1 MESWR
6 KCYFLISLALDWKDV
21 FVRSSLQRVNVYLG
35 LQSSPESFKAPGF
48 RERLM
53 DASGSVFASVKT
65 FGLQVTNLNWLKREG
80 KYIDK
85 AMSH

>member
-21 FVRSSLQRVNVYLG
+21 FVQSSLQRVNVYLG

-48 RERLM
+48 RERPM
-53 DASGSVFASVKT
+53 DASGSVFASVKN
-65 FGLQVTNLNWLKREG
+65 FGLQVTNLTWLKQEG